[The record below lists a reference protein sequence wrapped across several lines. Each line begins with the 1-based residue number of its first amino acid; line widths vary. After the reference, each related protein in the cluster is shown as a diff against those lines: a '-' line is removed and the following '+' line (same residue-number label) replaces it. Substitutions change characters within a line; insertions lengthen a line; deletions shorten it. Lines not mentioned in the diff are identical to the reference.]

1 MRPRQHWIFDN
12 RAYSCSKEGKT
23 WKKQKKKK
31 TGTRICRVSRG
42 CKRFTRNYIFKMPVR
57 TDFWSGADRGM
68 VFQQSPR
75 YANRGECAVIFAYAE
90 RYDQGSTLAWAYCL
104 SGIDIRVSSSDF
116 PIENAHRKI
125 PQYFKICGST
135 NWFLPH
141 GSIHLKT
148 EFVRNIYISFVRCFL
163 RIGLRCSSRTTFFY
177 VKKCI

>member
-23 WKKQKKKK
+23 WKKQKKKKK

-141 GSIHLKT
+141 WLHPPENRVCEKYIHKLRALFFENWIT
-148 EFVRNIYISFVRCFL
+148 MFL
-163 RIGLRCSSRTTFFY
+163 SNYFFL
-177 VKKCI
+177 C